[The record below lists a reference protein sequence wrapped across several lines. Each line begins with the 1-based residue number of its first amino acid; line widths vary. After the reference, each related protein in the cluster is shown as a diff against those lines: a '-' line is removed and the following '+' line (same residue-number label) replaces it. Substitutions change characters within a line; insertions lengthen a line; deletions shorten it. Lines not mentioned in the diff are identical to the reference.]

1 MAEPRLV
8 RVRAFAGPRA
18 QLDAELA
25 KGILE
30 SAGIPAIVPGRYSGE
45 LYPGID
51 EIHLLVHEEDAAEAA
66 QILEEFLDNP
76 SQTPAT
82 ED

>member
-1 MAEPRLV
+1 MPEPKLV
-8 RVRAFAGPRA
+8 RVRVFTGPRA
-18 QLDAELA
+18 QSDAELA

-30 SAGIPAIVPGRYSGE
+30 SAGIPAVVPGRYSAE

-51 EIHLLVHEEDAAEAA
+51 VVHLLVHAEDAAEAA
-66 QILEEFLDNP
+66 AILQEFLDNP
-76 SQTPAT
+76 SQTPA